1 LGILLGM
8 VVVGNAV
15 GELVMALLVEDL
27 IDVESATSEGEYVG

>member
-1 LGILLGM
+1 M

-27 IDVESATSEGEYVG
+27 IDVESATLEGEYVG